1 MNPKNAFQGAY
12 TPVAEE
18 VTSFDLPVTGT
29 IPAELNGRYLRNGPN
44 PMNLDEPRLH
54 LFTGTGMVHGVR
66 LREGKA
72 EWYRNRWVRSARV
85 AEALGEQPR
94 PGASMRRVD
103 AGPNT
108 HVIGHADRTFA
119 LVEGGSR
126 PYELTYDLDTVGACD
141 FDGTLRDGF
150 VAHPKLDP
158 TTGELHAVTYVL
170 GGDTLTYLVVSPLGK
185 VVRSVAIPAPHGPL
199 MHDFALTRKYA
210 VLYDLPVTFSRAA
223 ADSGKAFPMNWNEA
237 RGGRI
242 GLLPRSGTEVRWF
255 DVNPCWV
262 FHTLNAYDQGDTVV
276 VDVVRYPQMFAGA
289 ELMGNSLPTLDRWV
303 IDTVTGRVTETRL
316 DDHPQ
321 EFPVVSPA
329 VVTGAHRY
337 GYSAVTPD
345 LIRYAG
351 PVGTLDGLPVDAFS
365 DSLIKHDLDRQTAT
379 VRGFGTGHYTSEAYF
394 VPAQNARAEDDGYVL
409 AYVFDPERG
418 ATDLVI
424 LSGQDFTG
432 APIATVHL
440 PTRVPLGFH
449 GSWIPD
455 PA

>member
-1 MNPKNAFQGAY
+1 MNPKHGFQGAY

-44 PMNLDEPRLH
+44 PLNLDEPRLH

-85 AEALGEQPR
+85 AEALGERPR

-103 AGPNT
+103 TGPNT
-108 HVIGHADRTFA
+108 HVIGHANRTFA
-119 LVEGGSR
+119 LVEAGSR

-185 VVRSVAIPAPHGPL
+185 VVRSVAISAPHAPM
-199 MHDFALTRKYA
+199 MHDFALTQRYA
-210 VLYDLPVTFSRAA
+210 VLYDLPVTFSQAA
-223 ADSGKAFPMNWNEA
+223 VDTGKPFPMNWNEA

-379 VRGFGTGHYTSEAYF
+379 VRDFGTGHYTSEAYF
-394 VPAQNARAEDDGYVL
+394 VPSQNARTEDDGYVL

-440 PTRVPLGFH
+440 PARVPLGFH